1 MNSFSSRLK
10 REDFSNRQLDIVINT
25 PKGTQINFY
34 LNEFNNA
41 VERFLSTNL
50 KFTKCHLNGKNA
62 CGSATTSPEVTQPD
76 SSETAADCSDYV
88 IVKLNKSSSRI
99 NSLYEENTN
108 PKICNSIKQPQLF
121 QSYTNNLM
129 ITFSFSGQYM
139 NGQKPVISFN
149 YSSQKICDDTNT
161 KISDTIKFDSSKSG
175 DQLMR
180 DVCVKRISLPKDYR
194 IIFYR
199 LYWKLN
205 EKGFLFS
212 ETDPE
217 VEVYNPKSKCLDSDS
232 LILSE
237 YSNELT
243 KIRLF
248 EPKENYYCMDNPL
261 NVYVTETSNLYLTYQ
276 MSGISNEIV
285 NKSRPLVF
293 ETGYFGFKHEYNES
307 DQKVSVD
314 FSELIPDDISESYPV
329 SFSMRIKV
337 PDEKYLIPIIS
348 ECDTDIKT
356 GKIYI
361 KSGQFE
367 YLFKLECAEQ
377 KYTTMGFMN
386 SELIIDFRNVQLT
399 ELRDYGVKFVIDY
412 STLPRVMREITG
424 EFESN
429 DFSNHYLSVRKEIV
443 TYEWKIEVDPNYFIR
458 LNVENITNKNAIERL
473 KISDD
478 RIDLYEVN
486 EIEEKKSFLFASNKL
501 KITLEYYKKSRTD
514 HLPYVKFSYQAQPKV
529 IQIGNEMSGDIII
542 ENVMIKDNLDWLILA
557 PAEYNILAK
566 FRSYR
571 GKGQLKFSMLNDG
584 YKPAVR
590 FYCYFLFIKLISKL
604 YYYLCTYSDKAFSIY
619 IKASILWYPLK
630 YFISLQTE
638 QP

>member
-1 MNSFSSRLK
+1 MGVYSSKIK
-10 REDFSNRQLDIVINT
+10 REDLSNRQIDVVIST

-34 LNEFNNA
+34 LTEFNNA

-50 KFTKCHLNGKNA
+50 KLTKCHLNGKNA
-62 CGSATTSPEVTQPD
+62 CGSATTSTPVAIDQPE
-76 SSETAADCSDYV
+76 SIETTADCSDYV

-121 QSYTNNLM
+121 QSYTNHLM

-161 KISDTIKFDSSKSG
+161 KLSDTIKFDSSKSG

-205 EKGFLFS
+205 EKGYIFS
-212 ETDPE
+212 DTDQE
-217 VEVYNPKSKCLDSDS
+217 VEVYNTKSKCLDSDS
-232 LILSE
+232 LVLSE
-237 YSNELT
+237 YSNELAN
-243 KIRLF
+243 IRMF

-261 NVYVTETSNLYLTYQ
+261 NVYLTETNNLYLTYQ
-276 MSGISNEIV
+276 MSGNVNEMV
-285 NKSRPLVF
+285 NRSRPLVF
-293 ETGYFGFKHEYNES
+293 ETGYFGFKHLYNEL
-307 DQKVSVD
+307 DQRVSVD
-314 FSELIPDDISESYPV
+314 FSELIPADITESYPV
-329 SFSMRIKV
+329 SFSIRIKV
-337 PDEKYLIPIIS
+337 PDDKYLVPVIS
-348 ECDTDIKT
+348 ECDTELKT
-356 GKIYI
+356 GKIYL

-367 YLFKLECAEQ
+367 YLFKLECDGDS
-377 KYTTMGFMN
+377 YTTMGFMN
-386 SELIIDFRNVQLT
+386 SELIMDFRNVQLT
-399 ELRDYGVKFVIDY
+399 ELRDHGVKFLIEY
-412 STLPRVMREITG
+412 STLPRVMRELNG
-424 EFESN
+424 QFESN
-429 DFSNHYLSVRKEIV
+429 DFSHHYLSVRKEMV

-458 LNVENITNKNAIERL
+458 LNVENLTNKNTIERL

-486 EIEEKKSFLFASNKL
+486 EIDEKKSYLFASNKL
-501 KITLEYYKKSRTD
+501 RITLEYYKKPRKD
-514 HLPYVKFSYQAQPKV
+514 QLPFVKFSYQAQPKV
-529 IQIGNEMSGDIII
+529 IQIGSEITGDINI

-566 FRSYR
+566 LKSYR

-590 FYCYFLFIKLISKL
+590 FYLI
-604 YYYLCTYSDKAFSIY
+604 FY
-619 IKASILWYPLK
+619 ISVYE
-630 YFISLQTE
+630 F
-638 QP
+638 